1 MERTGMKLYLL
12 CYATSITPRCQQ
24 DWDSNGEIDFPEFV
38 QAFSGW
44 VNIEEEEFDD

>member
-1 MERTGMKLYLL
+1 VINFNLFV
-12 CYATSITPRCQQ
+12 Q

-44 VNIEEEEFDD
+44 VNIDEEEFDEDERM